1 MLFAGTGSVV
11 VKRGKVVV
19 DQFVVDGIYR
29 LELFPR

>member
-1 MLFAGTGSVV
+1 MLVLARPVV